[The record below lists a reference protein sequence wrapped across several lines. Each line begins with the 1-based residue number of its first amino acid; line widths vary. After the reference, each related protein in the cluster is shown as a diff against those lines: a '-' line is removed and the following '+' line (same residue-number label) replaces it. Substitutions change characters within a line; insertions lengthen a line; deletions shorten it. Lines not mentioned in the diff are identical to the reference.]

1 MNEAVIPL
9 LWLLA
14 MTAALPLLVF
24 YVEVWLCIR
33 KTRTIHLEVQVP
45 STCILIPAYDEAKII
60 TQTLV
65 RLGAILVPSTR
76 VVVVAD
82 THLCFS
88 PHVWW
93 QR

>member
-24 YVEVWLCIR
+24 SAEVWLCIR
-33 KTRTIHLEVQVP
+33 STRTIHLEGQVS
-45 STCILIPAYDEAKII
+45 STCILIPAHVQAKII
-60 TQTLV
+60 AQTLV

-82 THLCFS
+82 THLRFS
-88 PHVWW
+88 PHVCW